1 MQLSGRWMYKDST
14 RFKSFSRRVAFLGG
28 GKVLLL
34 SLLAGRMYQ
43 LQVIESDKYKTLADE
58 NRINL
63 RLLPPPRGTIVDRYG
78 RALAVNQENY
88 RVTLV
93 AEQVNDINT
102 MLDTLS
108 GIISLED
115 YERYRILREVRRRRG
130 FVPVT
135 VRENL
140 DWRDVSRIEVN
151 APDLPGLSIEVGQS
165 RQYPFAEDFAHVLG
179 YVSAVSEKEATGDP
193 LLELPGF
200 KVGKNGVER
209 VFDLDLRGKAGNTQV
224 EVNAVGRVI
233 RELSR
238 QEGQPG
244 ADLRLTIDRDLQKLA
259 ADRLKEEKSA
269 SAVVMDIHNGDVLA
283 LSSVPGYD
291 PNEFVT
297 GLSTKT
303 WRRLIN
309 DPYAP
314 LTNKAISGLYAPGST
329 FKMVVALAALEAR
342 IVAPDHQVFCRGH
355 TQLGNAR
362 FHCWKRHGHGW
373 QDMYD
378 AHQNSCDV
386 YFYDIAKR
394 IGIDRIAEMATRF
407 GLGDKTGIDLPSEKG
422 GVIPTRAWKKA
433 LIGTAWQQGET
444 LISGIGQGLIL
455 TTPLQLAIMTA
466 RIANGGKAV
475 VPRLIR
481 PADTDGKEEEPVF
494 KDLGISKRALDVVRE
509 GMNRV
514 TNVQRGT
521 AYRARISEEGME
533 MSGKTGTAQVRR
545 ISKAERDTRVLKNHE
560 RPWRE
565 RDHALFVGYAPSNN
579 PRYAVSVVVEHGG
592 GGSTVAAPIARDL
605 LLATQR
611 RDPANRSVAP
621 AAAKAPAKSEEI

>member
-1 MQLSGRWMYKDST
+1 MYKDSS

-115 YERYRILREVRRRRG
+115 YERHRILREVRRRRG

-179 YVSAVSEKEATGDP
+179 YVSAVSEKEVTGDP

-209 VFDLDLRGKAGNTQV
+209 VFDLNLRGKAGNTQV

-244 ADLRLTIDRDLQKLA
+244 VDLRLTIDRDLQKLA

-269 SAVVMDIHNGDVLA
+269 SAVILDIHNGDVLA
-283 LSSVPGYD
+283 LSSVPGFD

-297 GLSTKT
+297 GLSSKT

-329 FKMVVALAALEAR
+329 FKMVVALVALEAR
-342 IVAPDHQVFCRGH
+342 IVAPDHRVFCRGH

-394 IGIDRIAEMATRF
+394 IGIDRIAAMATRF
-407 GLGDKTGIDLPSEKG
+407 GLGTKTGIELPSEKG

-444 LISGIGQGLIL
+444 LISGIGQGFIL
-455 TTPLQLAIMTA
+455 TTPLQLAVMTA

-475 VPRLIR
+475 LPRLIR
-481 PADTDGKEEEPVF
+481 AAEVDGKEEEPVF
-494 KDLGISKRALDVVRE
+494 KDLGISKRSLDVVRE

-514 TNVQRGT
+514 TNVQQGT
-521 AYRARISEEGME
+521 AHRARISEEGME

-565 RDHALFVGYAPSNN
+565 RDHALFVGYAPSDN
-579 PRYAVSVVVEHGG
+579 PRYAVSVIVEHGG
-592 GGSTVAAPIARDL
+592 GGSKVAAPIARDL
-605 LLATQR
+605 LLATQK
-611 RDPANRSVAP
+611 RDPANRTLAP

>member
-1 MQLSGRWMYKDST
+1 MYKDSS

-115 YERYRILREVRRRRG
+115 YERHRILREVRRRRG

-179 YVSAVSEKEATGDP
+179 YVSAVSEKEVTGDP

-209 VFDLDLRGKAGNTQV
+209 VFDLNLRGKAGNTQV

-244 ADLRLTIDRDLQKLA
+244 VDLRLTIDRDLQKLA

-269 SAVVMDIHNGDVLA
+269 SAVILDIHNGDVLA
-283 LSSVPGYD
+283 LSSVPGFD

-297 GLSTKT
+297 GLSSKT

-342 IVAPDHQVFCRGH
+342 IVAPDHRVFCRGH

-394 IGIDRIAEMATRF
+394 IGIDRIAAMATRF
-407 GLGDKTGIDLPSEKG
+407 GLGTKTGIELPSEKG

-444 LISGIGQGLIL
+444 LISGIGQGFIL
-455 TTPLQLAIMTA
+455 TTPLQLAVMTA

-475 VPRLIR
+475 LPRLIR
-481 PADTDGKEEEPVF
+481 AAEVDGKEEEPVF
-494 KDLGISKRALDVVRE
+494 KDLGISKRSLDVVRE

-514 TNVQRGT
+514 TNVQQGT

-565 RDHALFVGYAPSNN
+565 RDHALFVGYAPSDN
-579 PRYAVSVVVEHGG
+579 PRYAVSVIVEHAG
-592 GGSTVAAPIARDL
+592 GGSKVAAPIARDL
-605 LLATQR
+605 LLATQK
-611 RDPANRSVAP
+611 RDPANRTLAP

>member
-1 MQLSGRWMYKDST
+1 MNKDPS
-14 RFKSFSRRVAFLGG
+14 RFKSFSRRVAILGG
-28 GKVLLL
+28 GKVVLL
-34 SLLAGRMYQ
+34 SILAGRMYQ

-63 RLLPPPRGTIVDRYG
+63 RLLPPPRGRIIDRYG
-78 RALAVNQENY
+78 RPLAINQENY

-93 AEQVNDINT
+93 AEQVHDIDT

-115 YERYRILREVRRRRG
+115 YERQRVLREVRRRRG

-140 DWRDVSRIEVN
+140 NWRDVSRIEVN

-165 RQYPFAEDFAHVLG
+165 RQYPFSEDFAHVLG
-179 YVSAVSEKEATGDP
+179 YVSAVSEKEITGDP

-200 KVGKNGVER
+200 KIGKNGVER
-209 VFDLDLRGKAGNTQV
+209 IFDLSLRGKAGNSQV

-244 ADLRLTIDRDLQKLA
+244 DDLKLTIDCDLQKLT
-259 ADRLKEEKSA
+259 ADRLRQERSA
-269 SAVVMDIHNGDVLA
+269 AAVVMDIHNGDVLA
-283 LSSVPGYD
+283 LSSVPGFD

-297 GLSTKT
+297 GLSSRS

-309 DPYAP
+309 DPHTP
-314 LTNKAISGLYAPGST
+314 LINKAISGQYAPGST
-329 FKMVVALAALEAR
+329 FKMVVALAALEAK
-342 IVAPDHQVFCRGH
+342 IVGPDHKVFCRGH
-355 TQLGNAR
+355 TQLENAR
-362 FHCWKRHGHGW
+362 FHCWKKHGHGW
-373 QDMYD
+373 QDMID
-378 AHQNSCDV
+378 AHENSCDV

-394 IGIDRIAEMATRF
+394 IGIDRIAQMANRLGF
-407 GLGDKTGIDLPSEKG
+407 GSKTGIDLPSEKS

-433 LIGTAWQQGET
+433 LIGTPWQQGET
-444 LISGIGQGLIL
+444 LISGIGQGFIL
-455 TTPLQLAIMTA
+455 STPLQMAVMTA

-475 VPRLIR
+475 VPRLVR
-481 PADTDGKEEEPVF
+481 PSGADQKDKKPEF
-494 KDLGISKRALDVVRE
+494 KTLGISKWALDIVRD

-514 TNVQRGT
+514 TNEQRGT
-521 AYRARISEEGME
+521 AYRARIKEEGME

-560 RPWRE
+560 RPWRQ
-565 RDHALFVGYAPSNN
+565 RDHALFVGYAPSDN
-579 PRYAVSVVVEHGG
+579 PRYAVAVVVEHGG
-592 GGSTVAAPIARDL
+592 GGSKVAAPIARDV
-605 LLATQR
+605 LLATQK
-611 RDPANRSVAP
+611 RDPANRKEAPETKAASV
-621 AAAKAPAKSEEI
+621 KSEDI

>member
-1 MQLSGRWMYKDST
+1 MYKDSS

-115 YERYRILREVRRRRG
+115 YERHRILREVRRRRG

-179 YVSAVSEKEATGDP
+179 YVSAVSEKEVTGDP

-209 VFDLDLRGKAGNTQV
+209 VFDLNLRGKAGNAQV

-244 ADLRLTIDRDLQKLA
+244 VDLRLTIDRDLQKLA

-269 SAVVMDIHNGDVLA
+269 SAVILDIHNGDVLA
-283 LSSVPGYD
+283 LSSVPGFD

-297 GLSTKT
+297 GLSSKT

-342 IVAPDHQVFCRGH
+342 IVAPDHRVFCRGH

-394 IGIDRIAEMATRF
+394 IGIDRIAAMATRF
-407 GLGDKTGIDLPSEKG
+407 GLGTKTGIELPSEKG

-444 LISGIGQGLIL
+444 LISGIGQGFIL
-455 TTPLQLAIMTA
+455 TTPLQLAVMTA

-475 VPRLIR
+475 LPRLIR
-481 PADTDGKEEEPVF
+481 AAEVDGKEEEPVF
-494 KDLGISKRALDVVRE
+494 KDLGISKRSLDVVRE
-509 GMNRV
+509 GMLRV
-514 TNVQRGT
+514 TNVQQGT

-565 RDHALFVGYAPSNN
+565 RDHALFVGYAPSDN
-579 PRYAVSVVVEHGG
+579 PRYAVSVIVEHGG
-592 GGSTVAAPIARDL
+592 GGSKVAAPIARDL

-611 RDPANRSVAP
+611 RDPANRTLAP

>member
-1 MQLSGRWMYKDST
+1 MYKDSS

-115 YERYRILREVRRRRG
+115 YERHRILREVRRRRG

-179 YVSAVSEKEATGDP
+179 YVSAVSEKEVTGDP

-209 VFDLDLRGKAGNTQV
+209 VFDLNLRGKAGNTQV

-244 ADLRLTIDRDLQKLA
+244 VDLRLTIDRDLQKLA

-269 SAVVMDIHNGDVLA
+269 SAVILDVHNGDVLA
-283 LSSVPGYD
+283 LSSVPGFD

-297 GLSTKT
+297 GLSSKT

-342 IVAPDHQVFCRGH
+342 IVAPDHRVFCRGH

-394 IGIDRIAEMATRF
+394 IGIDRIAAMATRF
-407 GLGDKTGIDLPSEKG
+407 GLGTKTGIELPSEKG

-444 LISGIGQGLIL
+444 LISGIGQGFIL
-455 TTPLQLAIMTA
+455 TTPLQLAVMTA

-475 VPRLIR
+475 LPRLIR
-481 PADTDGKEEEPVF
+481 AAEVDGKEEEPVF
-494 KDLGISKRALDVVRE
+494 KDLGISKRSLDVVRE
-509 GMNRV
+509 GMLRV
-514 TNVQRGT
+514 TNVQQGT

-533 MSGKTGTAQVRR
+533 MSGKTGTAQMRR

-565 RDHALFVGYAPSNN
+565 RDHALFVGYAPSDN
-579 PRYAVSVVVEHGG
+579 PRYAVSVIVEHGG
-592 GGSTVAAPIARDL
+592 GGSKVAAPIARDL

-611 RDPANRSVAP
+611 RDPANRILAP

>member
-1 MQLSGRWMYKDST
+1 MYKDSS
-14 RFKSFSRRVAFLGG
+14 RFRAFSRRVAFLGG

-34 SLLAGRMYQ
+34 SLLVGRMYQ
-43 LQVIESDKYKTLADE
+43 IQVVESDKYKTLADE

-93 AEQVNDINT
+93 AEQVRDINT

-108 GIISLED
+108 GILPLED
-115 YERYRILREVRRRRG
+115 YERQRILREVRRRRG

-179 YVSAVSEKEATGDP
+179 YVSAVSENDVTGDP

-200 KVGKNGVER
+200 KIGKNGIER
-209 VFDLDLRGKAGNTQV
+209 VFDLNLRGKAGNSQV

-244 ADLRLTIDRDLQKLA
+244 ADLRLTIDRDLQKLTA
-259 ADRLKEEKSA
+259 GRLKEEKSA

-297 GLSTKT
+297 GLSSKS
-303 WRRLIN
+303 WSRLIN

-329 FKMVVALAALEAR
+329 FKMVVALAALEGR
-342 IVAPDHQVFCRGH
+342 IVASDHPVFCRGH
-355 TQLGNAR
+355 TQVGNAR

-373 QDMYD
+373 QDMYE

-394 IGIDRIAEMATRF
+394 TGIDRIAEMAKRLGF
-407 GLGDKTGIDLPSEKG
+407 GAKTGIELPSEKG

-433 LIGTAWQQGET
+433 LTGTPWQQGET

-455 TTPLQLAIMTA
+455 TTPLQLAVMTA
-466 RIANGGKAV
+466 RIGNGGKAV

-481 PADTDGKEEEPVF
+481 SVDEDGEEVEPIF
-494 KDLGISKRALDVVRE
+494 KDIGISKRSLDVVRE

-514 TNVQRGT
+514 TNVRQGT

-545 ISKAERDTRVLKNHE
+545 ISKAERETRVLKNHE

-565 RDHALFVGYAPSNN
+565 RDHALFVGYAPSDN
-579 PRYAVSVVVEHGG
+579 PRYAVAVVVEHGG
-592 GGSTVAAPIARDL
+592 GGSKVAAPIARDL
-605 LLATQR
+605 LLETQK
-611 RDPANRSVAP
+611 RDPANRTVAP
-621 AAAKAPAKSEEI
+621 AAAETPAKSEDI

>member
-1 MQLSGRWMYKDST
+1 MYKDSS
-14 RFKSFSRRVAFLGG
+14 RFKSFSRRVTFLGG

-34 SLLAGRMYQ
+34 SLLVGRMYQ
-43 LQVIESDKYKTLADE
+43 IQVVESDKYKTLADE

-93 AEQVNDINT
+93 AEQVRDINT

-108 GIISLED
+108 GILPLED
-115 YERYRILREVRRRRG
+115 YERQRILREVRRRRG

-151 APDLPGLSIEVGQS
+151 APDLPGLSIEVGQI

-179 YVSAVSEKEATGDP
+179 YVSAVSEKDVTGDP

-200 KVGKNGVER
+200 KIGKNGIER
-209 VFDLDLRGKAGNTQV
+209 VFDLNLRGKAGNSQV

-244 ADLRLTIDRDLQKLA
+244 ANLRLTIDRDLQKLTA
-259 ADRLKEEKSA
+259 GRLKEEKSA

-283 LSSVPGYD
+283 MSSVPGYN

-297 GLSTKT
+297 GLSSKS
-303 WRRLIN
+303 WSRLIN

-329 FKMVVALAALEAR
+329 FKMVVALAALEGR
-342 IVAPDHQVFCRGH
+342 IVAPDHRVFCRGH
-355 TQLGNAR
+355 TQVGNAR
-362 FHCWKRHGHGW
+362 FHCWKRHGHDW
-373 QDMYD
+373 QDMYE

-394 IGIDRIAEMATRF
+394 TGIDRIAEMAKRLGF
-407 GLGDKTGIDLPSEKG
+407 GAKTGIDLPSEKG

-433 LIGTAWQQGET
+433 LTGTPWQQGET

-455 TTPLQLAIMTA
+455 TTPLQLAVMTA
-466 RIANGGKAV
+466 RIGNGGKAV

-481 PADTDGKEEEPVF
+481 SVDEDGEEVEPIF
-494 KDLGISKRALDVVRE
+494 KDIGISKRSLDVIRE

-514 TNVQRGT
+514 TNVRRGT

-545 ISKAERDTRVLKNHE
+545 ISKAERETGVLKNHE

-565 RDHALFVGYAPSNN
+565 RDHALFVGYAPSDN
-579 PRYAVSVVVEHGG
+579 PRYAVAVVVEHGG
-592 GGSTVAAPIARDL
+592 GGSKVAAPIARDL
-605 LLATQR
+605 LLETQK
-611 RDPANRSVAP
+611 RDPANRTVAP
-621 AAAKAPAKSEEI
+621 AAAEAPAKSEDI